1 MFPTGQPTAPIPH
14 IPQLTLKQD
23 YDAGLGWLT
32 ICRNQVLTVVLKP
45 ICAQVD
51 ALAAFLT
58 MLKPETRVYHVAPK
72 AE

>member
-1 MFPTGQPTAPIPH
+1 MFPTGQSTAHFPDLP
-14 IPQLTLKQD
+14 PLTLKQD
-23 YDAGLGWLT
+23 YDAGLSWLM